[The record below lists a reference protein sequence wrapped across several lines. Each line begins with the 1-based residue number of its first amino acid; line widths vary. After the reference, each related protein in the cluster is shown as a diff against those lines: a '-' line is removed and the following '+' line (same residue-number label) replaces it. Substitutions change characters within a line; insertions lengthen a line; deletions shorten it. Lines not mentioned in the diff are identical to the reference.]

1 MKEEIEEEIN
11 ILDYLILVRKYTMR
25 IVGATVIGVILSL
38 IFMMLFVDRQYKSE
52 AQLLVNQSNAS
63 ETAIQYNDIQ
73 TNVNLVNT
81 YKDIISGNAVLEQ
94 VNANLGNVF
103 TVSQLRGAIS
113 VEQSANSQAFY
124 ISAIME
130 SPTDAQNVVNNVITV
145 FEDTLLDVYGEDVS
159 SIYVMSQAS
168 YNPMQVSPNVFQ
180 YALIGG
186 MIGFML
192 MVGIALVQELLDTRI
207 KSVEDL
213 TSMGLIHLTDLNEL
227 TDTQIRNNRL
237 RIEADNISK
246 RKRV

>member
-1 MKEEIEEEIN
+1 MEKEIS
-11 ILDYLILVRKYTMR
+11 ILDIRIFVRKYTMR
-25 IVGATVIGVILSL
+25 IVGVTVIGVILSV

-81 YKDIISGNAVLEQ
+81 YKDIIRGNAVLEQ

-103 TVSQLRGAIS
+103 TVIQLREAIS
-113 VEQSANSQAFY
+113 VEQSENSQAFY

-168 YNPMQVSPNVFQ
+168 YNPMQVSPNIFL
-180 YALIGG
+180 YGLIGG
-186 MIGFML
+186 MTGFIL
-192 MVGIALVQELLDTRI
+192 LVGIALVQESLDTRI

-213 TSMGLIHLTDLNEL
+213 TNMGLIHLTELNEL

-237 RIEADNISK
+237 RIEADNIST

>member
-1 MKEEIEEEIN
+1 
-11 ILDYLILVRKYTMR
+11 
-25 IVGATVIGVILSL
+25 
-38 IFMMLFVDRQYKSE
+38 
-52 AQLLVNQSNAS
+52 
-63 ETAIQYNDIQ
+63 
-73 TNVNLVNT
+73 VNT
-81 YKDIISGNAVLEQ
+81 YKDIIRGNAVLEQ

-168 YNPMQVSPNVFQ
+168 YNPMQVSPNVFR

-186 MIGFML
+186 MTGFIL
-192 MVGIALVQELLDTRI
+192 MVGIDR
-207 KSVEDL
+207 KSV
-213 TSMGLIHLTDLNEL
+213 
-227 TDTQIRNNRL
+227 
-237 RIEADNISK
+237 
-246 RKRV
+246 V

>member
-1 MKEEIEEEIN
+1 MEQEISF
-11 ILDYLILVRKYTMR
+11 LDIRIFVRKYTMR
-25 IVGATVIGVILSL
+25 IVGVTVIGVILSV
-38 IFMMLFVDRQYKSE
+38 IFMMLFIDRQYKSE

-81 YKDIISGNAVLEQ
+81 YKDIIRGNAVLEQ

-113 VEQSANSQAFY
+113 VEQSENSQAFY

-237 RIEADNISK
+237 RIEADNIST

>member
-1 MKEEIEEEIN
+1 MEQETSF
-11 ILDYLILVRKYTMR
+11 LDLLILVRKYTMR
-25 IVGATVIGVILSL
+25 IVGVTVIGAILSV

-168 YNPMQVSPNVFQ
+168 YNPRQVSPNVFR

-192 MVGIALVQELLDTRI
+192 IVGIALVQELLDTRI

-213 TSMGLIHLTDLNEL
+213 TNMGLIHLTDLNEL

-237 RIEADNISK
+237 RVEADNISK

>member
-1 MKEEIEEEIN
+1 MEQAIS
-11 ILDYLILVRKYTMR
+11 ILDIRIFVRKYTMR
-25 IVGATVIGVILSL
+25 IVGVTVIGVILSV
-38 IFMMLFVDRQYKSE
+38 IFMMLFIDRQYKSE

-81 YKDIISGNAVLEQ
+81 YKDIIRGNAVLEQ

-168 YNPMQVSPNVFQ
+168 YNPRQVSPNVFKN
-180 YALIGG
+180 ALIGG

-213 TSMGLIHLTDLNEL
+213 TNMGLIHLTELNEL

-237 RIEADNISK
+237 RIEVDNIST

>member
-1 MKEEIEEEIN
+1 MEQEPSFSD
-11 ILDYLILVRKYTMR
+11 LLILVRKYTMR
-25 IVGATVIGVILSL
+25 IVGGTVIGVILSV

-168 YNPMQVSPNVFQ
+168 YNPRQVSPNVFQ
-180 YALIGG
+180 NALIGG

-192 MVGIALVQELLDTRI
+192 IVVIALVQELLDTRI

-213 TSMGLIHLTDLNEL
+213 TNMGLIHLTELNEL

-237 RIEADNISK
+237 RIEADNIST

>member
-1 MKEEIEEEIN
+1 MEQEPSFSD
-11 ILDYLILVRKYTMR
+11 LLILVRKYTMR
-25 IVGATVIGVILSL
+25 IVGVTVIGAILSV

-81 YKDIISGNAVLEQ
+81 YKDIIRGNAVLEQ

-168 YNPMQVSPNVFQ
+168 YNPSQVSPNVFR

-186 MIGFML
+186 MTGFFL

-213 TSMGLIHLTDLNEL
+213 TNMGLIHITELNEL

-237 RIEADNISK
+237 RVEADNISK

>member
-1 MKEEIEEEIN
+1 MEQEIS
-11 ILDYLILVRKYTMR
+11 ILDIRIFVRKYTMR
-25 IVGATVIGVILSL
+25 IVGVTVIGVILSV
-38 IFMMLFVDRQYKSE
+38 IFTMLFIDRQYKSE

-103 TVSQLRGAIS
+103 TVSQLRGAIF

-168 YNPMQVSPNVFQ
+168 YNPMQVSPNIFQ

-186 MIGFML
+186 MTGFVL
-192 MVGIALVQELLDTRI
+192 MVGIALVKELLDTRI

-213 TSMGLIHLTDLNEL
+213 TNMGLIHLTELNEL

-237 RIEADNISK
+237 RIEADNIST